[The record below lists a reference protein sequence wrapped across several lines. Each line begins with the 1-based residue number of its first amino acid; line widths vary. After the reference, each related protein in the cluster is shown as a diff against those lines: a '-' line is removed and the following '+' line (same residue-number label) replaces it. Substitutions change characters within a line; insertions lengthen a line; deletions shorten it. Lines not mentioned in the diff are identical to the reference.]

1 MSSFIFLL
9 FLSVV
14 GGLPPPRASLSD
26 GGVLKYRG
34 GAIYASDMLD
44 EIDKIHMVIS
54 EPTCECVAAADVQ
67 KINQLDYMLEVGH
80 LFSYAVYV
88 NEGGFHDRSH
98 CSLTHENVQKRT
110 DLKFGVISGDG
121 LDVGEISRPIMAKR
135 VEGTVLSKAIE
146 EFNNHAYIKDN
157 SKEIFGT
164 DKSGGILFTQG
175 NVEIRPCLLFP
186 WYMPW
191 IYDDYNTKHTVNIS
205 AGSDAPY
212 YETADAAVFT
222 EIVADMVQSK
232 TIKTKHLSNLEDNT
246 GSTDLMQIFS
256 FQSLFIPHRFTHEF
270 NSLLRPFSDT
280 GLSPFVYVPYVF
292 QLMFDKNE
300 WLHFKHDTHND
311 TLRLGIWPLLIDCLG
326 ETVDD
331 MHVFDRSAS
340 DLHYYAAQCGGGD
353 SIFIEVEKIVTQIE
367 TYTGMP
373 VYRILFFL
381 LLSIVILCILCI
393 FRRPIFEYF
402 RRLRRGTRKPGYTE
416 SKKQNSGYEAGRV
429 SDEEEDDEMVEYK

>member
-1 MSSFIFLL
+1 MVKGS
-9 FLSVV
+9 
-14 GGLPPPRASLSD
+14 LPPPRASLSD

-44 EIDKIHMVIS
+44 DIDKIHMVIS
-54 EPTCECVAAADVQ
+54 VPTCECVAAVDVQ
-67 KINQLDYMLEVGH
+67 KINQLDYMLDMGH

-98 CSLTHENVQKRT
+98 CSIPHESVQRRT

-121 LDVGEISRPIMAKR
+121 MGVGETSRPIFAKR
-135 VEGTVLSKAIE
+135 IEGTVLSKAIE
-146 EFNNHAYIKDN
+146 EFNNHEYIKDN
-157 SKEIFGT
+157 HAEIFGT

-191 IYDDYNTKHTVNIS
+191 IYDDYNTDHVVNMS
-205 AGSDAPY
+205 DLDGSEFLY
-212 YETADAAVFT
+212 YEAEDAVVFN
-222 EIVADMVQSK
+222 EIVDDMKHSK
-232 TIKTKHLSNLEDNT
+232 VITQKHLVNLEDNT
-246 GSTDLMQIFS
+246 GSEELLRIFS
-256 FQSLFIPHRFTHEF
+256 FQALFIPHRFTHEF

-300 WLHFKHDTHND
+300 WLHFQHSDKNE
-311 TLRLGIWPLLIDCLG
+311 TLRLGTWPLLVDCLG

-331 MHVFDRSAS
+331 MHVFDRAAS

-353 SIFIEVEKIVTQIE
+353 SIFVVVEKIVTEIE
-367 TYTGMP
+367 IYTGMT
-373 VYRILFFL
+373 VYRVLFFV

-393 FRRPIFEYF
+393 FRRPIFEA
-402 RRLRRGTRKPGYTE
+402 LRRWRRGAGIRFVE
-416 SKKQNSGYEAGRV
+416 DKKRNSGYEMGRPMHVQGV
-429 SDEEEDDEMVEYK
+429 SEEEDEDDEMIINKD